1 MTRSQMCWIPSV
13 LLAVTLSL
21 AGCTAANSVDD
32 VVGDPAASVEE
43 GDGTKPARITVTKQA
58 QQRLGIQT
66 MAVVAG
72 PALSGN
78 GTSLVIPYA
87 AVVYDADG
95 KAWTFTS
102 PSPLTY
108 TRAPIVISSIDVD
121 SATLSAGPAPG
132 TLVVT
137 VGAPELVGM
146 EAGIS
151 GEE

>member
-1 MTRSQMCWIPSV
+1 MTCSHVRWIPL
-13 LLAVTLSL
+13 LLALTLGV
-21 AGCTAANSVDD
+21 AGCTVDEPKGDSIGDSAARVD
-32 VVGDPAASVEE
+32 A
-43 GDGTKPARITVTKQA
+43 GDGTHPARITITEQA

-66 MAVVAG
+66 KAVAAG
-72 PALSGN
+72 PAKSGHK
-78 GTSLVIPYA
+78 TLVLPYS

-95 KAWTFTS
+95 KAWAFAS

-108 TRAPIVISSIDVD
+108 MRAPIVIGTIDVD
-121 SATLSAGPAPG
+121 SATLTSGPAVG